1 MASQTAREALVMSAL
16 LTLPKTMPYLDKV
29 AKADSIMKTFQ
40 LEGCANTQ
48 VGDPI
53 GKVKGLSGGERK
65 RCAVAM
71 AAIRE
76 PKILFLDDCS
86 RLRLRTLACVA
97 RSSGG

>member
-1 MASQTAREALVMSAL
+1 M
-16 LTLPKTMPYLDKV
+16 
-29 AKADSIMKTFQ
+29 IMKTFQ
-40 LEGCANTQ
+40 LEGCADTQ

-76 PKILFLDDCS
+76 PKILFLDEP
-86 RLRLRTLACVA
+86 T
-97 RSSGG
+97 SGLDSFKVSPAVVPLKGEWGWI